1 MLGSKKTKK
10 QDNEPRRKA
19 VESKYS
25 SDGRKVFS
33 YYSSRS
39 QEPETRPRNDVL
51 DQTVKSKNRDLKY
64 IPTLL
69 AIVVVSLAVFYATL
83 INTSNPEIIPLSDN
97 SINILKNKQDYQTSM
112 AKIFNDDFWSK
123 SKLTINT
130 KSLEEKIKQK
140 HPEIEKV
147 SVNIPI
153 LGRRPIV
160 QVSPAEPKL
169 IVVTSNGDF
178 VVDINGRILANI
190 NDTPEEKTKGL
201 FTIKDSVLKDSKPG
215 DIIFPDSTIKFIDD
229 IKFQFDKKGIDIDY
243 IELPSVAN
251 ELHVKTKDTN
261 YIIKFNLQGDAREQ
275 SGVYFT
281 IAERIAQDN
290 SIQPKEYVDVRVESR
305 AFIK

>member
-1 MLGSKKTKK
+1 MLGSKKSKK
-10 QDNEPRRKA
+10 QDTEPRRKT
-19 VESKYS
+19 VDNKYS
-25 SDGRKVFS
+25 SDGRRVFS

-39 QEPETRPRNDVL
+39 QELETRPRNDTL
-51 DQTVKSKNRDLKY
+51 DQTVKSKNRNLRY

-69 AIVVVSLAVFYATL
+69 AIVVISLALFYATL
-83 INTSNPEIIPLSDN
+83 INTNNPEIIPLSEN
-97 SINILKNKQDYQTSM
+97 SINILKNKQDYQSSI
-112 AKIFNDDFWSK
+112 AQIFNDDFWSK

-169 IVVTSNGDF
+169 VVITSNGDF
-178 VVDINGRILANI
+178 VVDINGRILANLK
-190 NDTPEEKTKGL
+190 DTPEEKTRNL
-201 FTIKDSVLKDSKPG
+201 FTIKDSVLKENKPG
-215 DIIFPDSTIKFIDD
+215 DIIFPESTIRFIDD
-229 IKFQFDKKGIDIDY
+229 VKFQFEKKGIEIDY

-251 ELHVKTKDTN
+251 ELHIRTKGSK
-261 YIIKFNLQGDAREQ
+261 YIIKFNLAGDAREQ
-275 SGVYFT
+275 SGVYFAIT
-281 IAERIAQDN
+281 EKLSEGSA
-290 SIQPKEYVDVRVESR
+290 IQPKEYIDVRVESR